1 MLRKLFFLIAIVFLI
16 TGCSMEKLDIS
27 SYDNIIDKVLLKKR
41 NFHNNVSR
49 GYSYYVP
56 RELTVVNVDE
66 NNIILRDKHNNIYF
80 LYADV
85 ISYYHKVDHDYE
97 EEKKAYYSRKI
108 VNKDVKKSGY
118 FEINEINGKFFV
130 EAMYNYAKIEV
141 YATESDL
148 SNVVINV
155 SEILSSVKYN
165 NKVLRTTIGDKVLD
179 YKEATFNIFTT
190 KKSTTNYLDYIEK
203 YDSGATGEIKSNSR
217 DELLN
222 DDIVDIEIAED

>member
-1 MLRKLFFLIAIVFLI
+1 MLRKLFFLITMVFLV
-16 TGCSMEKLDIS
+16 TGCSVEKLDIS
-27 SYDNIIDKVLLKKR
+27 SYDNIIDKVLLKSR
-41 NFHNNVSR
+41 GLRNNVAQ
-49 GYSYYVP
+49 GFSYYIP
-56 RELTVVNVDE
+56 REIVIVNTDE
-66 NNIILRDKHNNIYF
+66 NNIILRDKHNNSYF

-85 ISYYHKVDHDYE
+85 ISYYHKVENSYE
-97 EEKKAYYSRKI
+97 EDNKAYYSKKI
-108 VNKDVKKSGY
+108 VNKDVKKNGY

-141 YATESDL
+141 YATKSEL
-148 SNVVINV
+148 SNVLINV
-155 SEILSSVKYN
+155 SEILSSIKYN
-165 NKVLRTTIGDKVLD
+165 NKVLSTTIGDKVLD
-179 YKEATFNIFTT
+179 YKEANFNIFTT

>member
-1 MLRKLFFLIAIVFLI
+1 MLRKLFLAIIIIILI
-16 TGCSMEKLDIS
+16 TGCSVERLDIS
-27 SYDNIIDKVLLKKR
+27 SYDNIVDNILLKSRKLQ
-41 NFHNNVSR
+41 NSVSQ
-49 GYSYYVP
+49 GYSYYIP
-56 RELTVVNVDE
+56 RGLVIVNTDE
-66 NNIILRDKHNNIYF
+66 NNIVLKDKNNNSYF

-85 ISYYHKVDHDYE
+85 ISYYHKVENSYE
-97 EEKKAYYSRKI
+97 EDNKSYYSRKI

-118 FEINEINGKFFV
+118 LEINEINGKFFV

-141 YATESDL
+141 YATKSDL
-148 SNVVINV
+148 SDVVINV
-155 SEILSSVKYN
+155 SEILSSIKYN

-179 YKEATFNIFTT
+179 YKEANFNIFTT

-203 YDSGATGEIKSNSR
+203 YDSGAAGEIKSNSR